1 MKTKIVWAMALLIG
15 IAALPGAASAQYY
28 DSYGRPIY
36 PPPPYWGG
44 GGYAGPPPPPYYGG
58 GGYNRPPPPP
68 YGYWPP
74 PGYGRP
80 PPPPGYGYGYAMGPH
95 GPRPPGT
102 SRVCAT
108 SRGSCDV
115 GSWQPISAPC
125 RCMIPGFGRKRGN
138 IS

>member
-1 MKTKIVWAMALLIG
+1 MKTKIVGAMALSIG
-15 IAALPGAASAQYY
+15 IAVLPGAASAQYY
-28 DSYGRPIY
+28 DPYGRPIY
-36 PPPPYWGG
+36 PQ
-44 GGYAGPPPPPYYGG
+44 PPYYGG
-58 GGYNRPPPPP
+58 GGYHRPPPPP
-68 YGYWPP
+68 YGFDPP

-80 PPPPGYGYGYAMGPH
+80 PPPPGYGYGYGRGPY

-102 SRVCAT
+102 SRLCAT
-108 SRGSCDV
+108 SRGSCDA